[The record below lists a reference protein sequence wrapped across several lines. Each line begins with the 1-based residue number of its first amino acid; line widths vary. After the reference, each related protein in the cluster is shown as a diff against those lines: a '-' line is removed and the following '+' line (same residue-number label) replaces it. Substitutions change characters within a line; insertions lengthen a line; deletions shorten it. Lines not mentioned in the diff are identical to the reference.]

1 MRNKILSFVRTYHP
15 ALPNLKNILRSK
27 WLLIQN
33 QLLLREIF
41 KDLLLFHTKQ
51 KKTVKK
57 SKTVTRSHFSHHHT
71 TSFNMS
77 RVWPVNTSFTN
88 NIYRNI
94 FQFIFSG
101 KWSAIPYIHS
111 WCFVFKFYRTQNAH
125 NLIHYVCCN
134 APCTLTWFVAAI
146 LFKRFLF
153 MQNYINY
160 CVMSPDGIITLGIQT
175 SLSPTP
181 PVV

>member
-1 MRNKILSFVRTYHP
+1 MRNKILSFVTTYHP

-41 KDLLLFHTKQ
+41 KDLLLFHTKE

-57 SKTVTRSHFSHHHT
+57 SKTITRSHFSHHHT
-71 TSFNMS
+71 TGFNMS

-94 FQFIFSG
+94 FQFIFHLRW
-101 KWSAIPYIHS
+101 KMKCDPVHTFLILCLQVLPHT
-111 WCFVFKFYRTQNAH
+111 KH
-125 NLIHYVCCN
+125 KLIHYVCCN
-134 APCTLTWFVAAI
+134 APRALTWFVAAI
-146 LFKRFLF
+146 LFIKGFYL
-153 MQNYINY
+153 
-160 CVMSPDGIITLGIQT
+160 CKIT
-175 SLSPTP
+175 
-181 PVV
+181 